1 MTSIQCPVCK
11 NQFAIELDISVKT
24 RGLTVFRGRLDF
36 LGNLGDVNALLDFIR
51 LAFQSTPRL
60 QKQALVDKLVKSCG
74 IPRSDA
80 HHFVEKLQQ
89 EGFIYEQRNDELV
102 LIG

>member
-1 MTSIQCPVCK
+1 MTCIQCPVCK
-11 NQFAIELDISVKT
+11 NQFAVELDISVKT
-24 RGLTVFRGRLDF
+24 RGLTVFRGRMDF
-36 LGNLGDVNALLDFIR
+36 LGNLEDVNALLDFVR
-51 LAFQSTPRL
+51 SAFMSSPRL
-60 QKQALVDKLVKSCG
+60 QKQTLIDKLVQKCG

-89 EGFIYEQRNDELV
+89 EGFIYEQENDELV

>member
-1 MTSIQCPVCK
+1 MTCIQCPVCK

-24 RGLTVFRGRLDF
+24 RGLTVFRGRMDF
-36 LGNLGDVNALLDFIR
+36 LGNLEDVNALLDFVR
-51 LAFQSTPRL
+51 SAFLSSPL
-60 QKQALVDKLVKSCG
+60 LHKQTLIDKLVQKCG
-74 IPRSDA
+74 IPRRDA

-89 EGFIYEQRNDELV
+89 EGFIYEQENDELV